1 MQQIANWISILTN
14 KQHSHDQIILWAKN
28 ILGSN
33 MLDTEI
39 VVQTPWSSVLRIST
53 SEGPFYL
60 KQTPPTLFIEVDI
73 LQKYRNLCKITD
85 IPEVIAENKNLHCF
99 LMKECGDA
107 TLRTLF
113 DGHLKIDLLVQGL
126 QVYNAMQ
133 RATVPH
139 VAVFIQAGVPDW
151 RLKQFST
158 LYQDLVGNESF
169 LTVNGLETSQIK
181 TLQDAMV
188 SLEALCQEL
197 SSYGI
202 PECLNHSDFHENNM
216 LFSSTTK
223 KISIIDLGETAINHP
238 FFSLA
243 AFLKIPGNR
252 YKVPMDSTDYHIL
265 HDTCFQGWLS
275 SNEDL
280 QKALEL
286 TEKLLPI
293 YLLFAHMRL
302 VNATCPIALGTIP
315 RMNNRVKEAFLW
327 FIKNLRTIR

>member
-1 MQQIANWISILTN
+1 MQQIVNWISILKN

-28 ILGSN
+28 ILSLN
-33 MLDTEI
+33 RLNTET
-39 VVQTPWSSVLRIST
+39 VVQTPWSSVLKIST
-53 SEGPFYL
+53 PQGKLYL
-60 KQTPPTLFIEVDI
+60 KQTPPDLFIEVDI
-73 LQKYRNLCKITD
+73 IQKCRDLCKITD

-99 LMKECGDA
+99 LMKECGDT

-113 DGHLKIDLLVQGL
+113 DGHLKIDLLIQGL
-126 QVYNAMQ
+126 QVYKAMQ
-133 RATVPH
+133 RATAPH
-139 VAVFIQAGVPDW
+139 VNAFIQAGVPDW
-151 RLKQFST
+151 RLGQFPT
-158 LYQDLVGNESF
+158 LYQDLVSNEAF
-169 LTVNGLETSQIK
+169 LKANGLEKRQIN
-181 TLQDAMV
+181 TLQNALV
-188 SLEALCQEL
+188 SLDTLCQEL

-202 PECLNHSDFHENNM
+202 PDCLNHSDFHDNNM

-252 YKVPMDSTDYHIL
+252 YKVPIDSTDYQIL

-293 YLLFAHMRL
+293 YLIFAHMRL

-327 FIKNLRTIR
+327 FVKNLNTIR

>member
-14 KQHSHDQIILWAKN
+14 KLLSHDQIILWAKN
-28 ILGSN
+28 ILSSN

-53 SEGPFYL
+53 PEGPLYL

-73 LQKYRNLCKITD
+73 LKKYRNLCKITD

-113 DGHLKIDLLVQGL
+113 DGHLKIDLLVQGF

-133 RATVPH
+133 WATVPH
-139 VAVFIQAGVPDW
+139 IAAFIQAGVPDW
-151 RLKQFST
+151 RLEQFPH
-158 LYQDLVGNESF
+158 LYEDLVSNVSF
-169 LTVNGLETSQIK
+169 LKANGLEMTQIK
-181 TLQDAMV
+181 TLQDAIV

-216 LFSSTTK
+216 LFSSSTK

-243 AFLKIPGNR
+243 AFLKIPCSN
-252 YKVPMDSTDYHIL
+252 YKISLDSPDYQML
-265 HDTCFQGWLS
+265 HDTCFQGWVLLG
-275 SNEDL
+275 EDL

-293 YLLFAHMRL
+293 YLIFAHMRL
-302 VNATCPIALGTIP
+302 VNATCPIALGNIP

-327 FIKNLRTIR
+327 FIKNLSITR